1 MHQYEKREL
10 GTGSAANRLPQSSFH
25 QSMARAAFLSTLAVV
40 LLLALL
46 PDHLLHALGLAFTSH
61 HDKLNHAAAFATLS
75 ALGSLGWPQQVVRLA
90 VLLALTGAAIEILQ
104 CVTGRD
110 MSVFDWF
117 ADCAGMAY
125 GLRTMSWVNEILG
138 EPVI

>member
-1 MHQYEKREL
+1 LLQVSFY
-10 GTGSAANRLPQSSFH
+10 QSV
-25 QSMARAAFLSTLAVV
+25 ARAAFLPTLAVV

-75 ALGSLGWPQQVVRLA
+75 ALGSLGWPRQVVRLA
-90 VLLALTGAAIEILQ
+90 ILLALTGAGIEILQ
-104 CVTGRD
+104 GITGRD

-125 GLRTMSWVNEILG
+125 GLRTISWVKEMLG
-138 EPVI
+138 QPVM

>member
-1 MHQYEKREL
+1 MR
-10 GTGSAANRLPQSSFH
+10 GRMRLLIRTEFSLLQLTTYQSV
-25 QSMARAAFLSTLAVV
+25 ARAAFLPTLAVV

-46 PDHLLHALGLAFTSH
+46 PDQLLRALGFAFPSH

-90 VLLALTGAAIEILQ
+90 VLLALMGAAIEILQ
-104 CVTGRD
+104 GITGRD

-117 ADCAGMAY
+117 ADCVGMAY
-125 GLRTMSWVNEILG
+125 GLRTMNWVKEILG
-138 EPVI
+138 EPVM

>member
-1 MHQYEKREL
+1 LLQVSFY
-10 GTGSAANRLPQSSFH
+10 QSV
-25 QSMARAAFLSTLAVV
+25 ARAAFLPTLAVV

-104 CVTGRD
+104 CVITGRD

-125 GLRTMSWVNEILG
+125 GLRTMSWVKEMLG
-138 EPVI
+138 QPVM

>member
-1 MHQYEKREL
+1 M
-10 GTGSAANRLPQSSFH
+10 PQSSFY

-46 PDHLLHALGLAFTSH
+46 PDHLLHALAFTSH

-90 VLLALTGAAIEILQ
+90 VLLAFTGAAIEILQ
-104 CVTGRD
+104 SVTGRD

-125 GLRTMSWVNEILG
+125 ALRTMSWVNEILG

>member
-1 MHQYEKREL
+1 MQLTFY
-10 GTGSAANRLPQSSFH
+10 QSV
-25 QSMARAAFLSTLAVV
+25 ARAAFLPTLAVV

-46 PDHLLHALGLAFTSH
+46 PDHLLHHLLHALGLAFTSH

-75 ALGSLGWPQQVVRLA
+75 ALGCLGWPLQVVRLA
-90 VLLALTGAAIEILQ
+90 VLLALMGAAIEILQ
-104 CVTGRD
+104 GITGRD

-125 GLRTMSWVNEILG
+125 GLRTMRWAKEILG
-138 EPVI
+138 EPVM